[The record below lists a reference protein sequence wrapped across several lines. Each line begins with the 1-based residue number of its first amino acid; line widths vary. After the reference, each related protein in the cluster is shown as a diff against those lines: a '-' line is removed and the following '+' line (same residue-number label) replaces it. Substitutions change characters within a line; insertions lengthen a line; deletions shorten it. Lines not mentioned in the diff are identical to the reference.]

1 MVDAFCF
8 YIFNGNSCSL
18 SLVRQNSK
26 NDCFFPRHCR
36 YIVCRSFRGHNSRNL
51 TTIKFRALFVDTT
64 QQQLADGASKKS
76 EHETPF
82 VRPRTNIQFVG
93 YIYIGSEAVNGGTSQ
108 NTIILFFFL
117 CFLSRFLFHLCV
129 PVLVVSSS
137 TFTRNGLLS
146 SLPFQWFAHSR
157 LCCSLSPPE
166 NAVFDT
172 RTSRSLGTPRK
183 VQPYIFPKR

>member
-108 NTIILFFFL
+108 NTIILFFFSL
-117 CFLSRFLFHLCV
+117 LSFSIS
-129 PVLVVSSS
+129 VSSVRPCARCFIEHIHKKWS
-137 TFTRNGLLS
+137 FVVVAISMVCTFTFML
-146 SLPFQWFAHSR
+146 FFVASR
-157 LCCSLSPPE
+157 
-166 NAVFDT
+166 
-172 RTSRSLGTPRK
+172 
-183 VQPYIFPKR
+183 KRCFRHANK